1 MNQINSVCVYSAS
14 STKID
19 PVYFTAAETL
29 GRLLAD
35 HHIRCLLYTSVLHR
49 NTGKIEHRMFKDVLD
64 YFDDKDVFIFN
75 DKMCIR
81 DRADIVAMFDK
92 ACSFCC

>member
-1 MNQINSVCVYSAS
+1 MEKLMNQINSVCVYSAS

-35 HHIRCLLYTSVLHR
+35 HHIRWCRQYWP
-49 NTGKIEHRMFKDVLD
+49 D
-64 YFDDKDVFIFN
+64 
-75 DKMCIR
+75 
-81 DRADIVAMFDK
+81 A
-92 ACSFCC
+92 FCGRCGVGEWW